1 LGVEKVKPD
10 PLNLLVNTDVGSNLD
25 RIQTMPDPLVG
36 VVFCLERKKAM
47 KHCLTIAGSDASG
60 GAGIQA
66 DIKTF
71 SALGAYAM
79 SAIVSVVAENTSRVI
94 SVFDLP
100 PSSIAD
106 QIDAVFEDITVD
118 AVKVGMLSNAA
129 AMETVAGRLQAYTP
143 PNVVVDPVMVAKG
156 GCALMQPEALSVL
169 RERVLPCARIVTP
182 NIPEAEA
189 ISGIPIRTPKDIR
202 EAARCI
208 ADLGAQAVL
217 IKGGHLPG
225 DPVDVLLEGGSFT
238 EYPGKRIPTKNTHG
252 TGCTLSSA
260 IAAFL
265 AQGLDAPEA
274 VRAAKQYVTQAIAH
288 ALDIGKGHGP
298 THHFFDY
305 YQMKGIL

>member
-1 LGVEKVKPD
+1 
-10 PLNLLVNTDVGSNLD
+10 
-25 RIQTMPDPLVG
+25 
-36 VVFCLERKKAM
+36 M

-71 SALGAYAM
+71 SALGAYGM
-79 SAIVSVVAENTSRVI
+79 SVIVSVVAENTCRVI

-106 QIDAVFEDITVD
+106 QMDAVFEDISVD

-129 AMETVAGRLQAYTP
+129 AMETVADRLRAYGP
-143 PNVVVDPVMVAKG
+143 QNVVVDPVMVAKG
-156 GCALMQPEALSVL
+156 GCALMQPEALSAL
-169 RERVLPCARIVTP
+169 RERVLPCARLVTP
-182 NIPEAEA
+182 NIPEAETIAGIA
-189 ISGIPIRTPKDIR
+189 IHTTADAK
-202 EAARCI
+202 EAAKRI
-208 ADLGAQAVL
+208 AGFGAQAIL

-225 DPVDVLLEGGSFT
+225 DPVDLLLDGGCFT

-260 IAAFL
+260 IATFL
-265 AQGLDAPEA
+265 AQGMEAPAA
-274 VRAAKQYVTQAIAH
+274 VQAAKQYITLAIAH
-288 ALDIGKGHGP
+288 ALEIGKGHGP
-298 THHFFDY
+298 THHFFEY